1 MAPEELTET
10 MTLQKPD
17 LTAPTLFD
25 VVIIGGGPAGVTAA
39 IYTARA
45 GLRTLVIDKGLTS
58 GALGITSRIANY
70 PGITGNI
77 SGAELL
83 ERMRAQARSFGA
95 GFVNDRVIGVDLLAE
110 GKTVFGNLGV
120 YAGKAV
126 IIATGS
132 MGRGTRVK
140 GEDELLGRGVSYC
153 ATCDAAFF
161 RDQEVLVA
169 GNNDE
174 AIEEGLYLTK
184 FASRVHFLCPTREL
198 KAPKVL
204 ADELIADPKVTLYLE
219 TNLKEIIGSEQV
231 EAVRMEEKGQPEQT
245 ISVAGAFVYLQGGR
259 PITDFLQG
267 QLEISASGCL
277 VVDREF
283 MTAVPGVF
291 AVGDVLCNHVKQVV
305 VAAGEG
311 AVAGMAAEK
320 ILRGRRQIRADWA
333 KQ

>member
-1 MAPEELTET
+1 MVNA
-10 MTLQKPD
+10 MNLQPD
-17 LTAPTLFD
+17 SQKSNPYD
-25 VVIIGGGPAGVTAA
+25 VLVIGGGPAGITAA
-39 IYTARA
+39 IYTSRA
-45 GLRTLVIDKGLTS
+45 DLKTLVIDKGLTT
-58 GALGITSRIANY
+58 GALGITNKIANY
-70 PGITGNI
+70 PGVTGEV

-83 ERMRAQARSFGA
+83 ERMRGQARSFGTEFA
-95 GFVNDRVIGVDLLAE
+95 TDRVIGVDILSDE
-110 GKTVFGNLGV
+110 KTVFGNTGT
-120 YAGKAV
+120 YSGRSV

-184 FASRVHFLCPTREL
+184 FTSKVHFLSPTSEL
-198 KAPKVL
+198 KASQAL
-204 ADELIADPKVTLYLE
+204 TDELSANTKVRLYKEAKL
-219 TNLKEIIGSEQV
+219 LEIIGQGKV
-231 EAVRMEEKGQPEQT
+231 EAARFELKGEPEQT
-245 ISVAGAFVYLQGGR
+245 IPVTGAFVYLQGGR

-267 QLEISASGCL
+267 QLEINETGCL

-283 MTAVPGVF
+283 KTGVEGVY

-311 AVAGMAAEK
+311 AVAGMAVEK
-320 ILRGRRQIRADWA
+320 MLRGRRQIKADWA
-333 KQ
+333 

>member
-1 MAPEELTET
+1 MMNAMNLQPEEP
-10 MTLQKPD
+10 KKSSKY
-17 LTAPTLFD
+17 D
-25 VVIIGGGPAGVTAA
+25 VLVIGGGPAGITAA
-39 IYTARA
+39 IYTSRA
-45 GLRTLVIDKGLTS
+45 DLKTLVIDKGLTS
-58 GALGITSRIANY
+58 GALGITNKIANY
-70 PGITGNI
+70 PGVSDEV

-83 ERMRAQARSFGA
+83 ERMRGQARSFGTEFA
-95 GFVNDRVIGVDLLAE
+95 TDRVIGVDILADE
-110 GKTVFGNLGV
+110 KIIFGNNGT
-120 YAGKAV
+120 YSGRSV

-140 GEDELLGRGVSYC
+140 GEEELLGRGVSYC

-184 FASRVHFLCPTREL
+184 FAGKVHFLSPTSDL
-198 KAPKVL
+198 KAPQAL
-204 ADELIADPKVTLYLE
+204 TDELRSNPKVKLYKEAKLH
-219 TNLKEIIGSEQV
+219 EIIGQWKV
-231 EAVRMEEKGQPEQT
+231 EAARFEFKGKPEQT
-245 ISVAGAFVYLQGGR
+245 IPITGAFVYLQGGR

-267 QLEISASGCL
+267 QLEISETGCL

-283 MTAVPGVF
+283 KTAVEGVY

-311 AVAGMAAEK
+311 AVAGMAVEK
-320 ILRGRRQIRADWA
+320 TLRGRRQIKADWA
-333 KQ
+333 K